1 MKKKSINPLII
12 ILFLI
17 IIGLVVYIQFFSKKE
32 EDSGIRLNKDI
43 INIYVGGSERLFILP
58 EDAIY
63 GELVWKSENDLVAT
77 VMNGVVKGNKVG
89 NTIIDLYSNDE
100 IIDRCI
106 VRVSEK
112 KTDAIV
118 TPNPPTEDL
127 NGEDSIQED
136 QPKETPIVNYT
147 VKYYGVNMVET
158 GLRGVTLYGTD
169 SIPSSSSNSL
179 SLTPNTLYVVAF
191 DYKTVRGTNK
201 FNVDLHPD
209 DLPEKILTATT
220 TSQHFDWEVSSSSN
234 NMKNSKLRFFD
245 NQQEANE
252 KDIIISNITMGTIR
266 RDTKEPGDIIG
277 SMPMPTRIGYNFL
290 GWYTS
295 PTGGTKVMPSTK
307 VNSDMILFPHWEE
320 KIRII
325 TNEFIIPRG
334 YSLVSNA
341 TYNSDTLKYKTI
353 KSNENNRYYSLIY
366 VKDANKQINS
376 ANNFL
381 KGGQRQFLLNE
392 EINSQN
398 LKFKGMIATNG
409 SFTISS
415 RSNTAVI
422 ATKGSII
429 INNKYSTKYVYGTL
443 TIDSSGML
451 NHYVTKD
458 ATILSDW
465 LRGVGARN
473 TWAVTHYE
481 TKNFNGGNIDG
492 AERRTA
498 ICQIDKH
505 NFILYAGYSTGIG
518 DYMKELHDIFGCK
531 AVANLD
537 GGGSSGMYYKT
548 KGMSKVGV
556 IYEYSRAGDS
566 ARVIGDML
574 YFTE

>member
-1 MKKKSINPLII
+1 MKKEGRNKLII
-12 ILFLI
+12 SFLLI
-17 IIGLVVYIQFFSKKE
+17 ITGLVVYIYFFSNKE
-32 EDSGIRLNKDI
+32 DEISYRLSKDVV
-43 INIYVGGSERLFILP
+43 NIYVGESERLFILP
-58 EDAIY
+58 YDSVY
-63 GELVWKSENDLVAT
+63 DELLWKSENDLIAT

-89 NTIIDLYSNDE
+89 NTIIDLYSNGE

-112 KTDAIV
+112 GTDTIV
-118 TPNPPTEDL
+118 TPNPPIEDL
-127 NGEDSIQED
+127 NGENPIQED
-136 QPKETPIVNYT
+136 QQEEPPIVNYT
-147 VKYYGVNMVET
+147 VKYYDVTMVET
-158 GLRGVTLYGTD
+158 GLIGATLYATQ
-169 SIPSSSSNSL
+169 SVPISSSNSL
-179 SLTPNTLYVVAF
+179 SLTPNTLYVVSF
-191 DYKTVRGTNK
+191 DYKTVRGINK
-201 FNVDLHPD
+201 FNVDLYPD

-220 TSQHFDWEVSSSSN
+220 TSQHFNWEVSSNSN
-234 NMKNSKLRFFD
+234 NIKNSKLRFFD

-266 RDTKEPGDIIG
+266 CDTIKPGDIIG
-277 SMPMPTRIGYNFL
+277 SMPIPKRVGYNFL

-295 PTGGTKVMPSTK
+295 PTGGTKVMPSTE

-325 TNEFIIPRG
+325 TNDFVIPRE

-341 TYNSDTLKYKTI
+341 VYNSDTLKYKTI

-366 VKDANKQINS
+366 VKDANRQINS

-398 LKFKGMIATNG
+398 LKSKGMIATNG
-409 SFTISS
+409 SFTINS
-415 RSNTAVI
+415 RSNTPVI
-422 ATKGSII
+422 ATKGNIT
-429 INNKYSTKYVYGTL
+429 INNKYSTRYVYGTL

-458 ATILSDW
+458 TTILSDW
-465 LRGVGARN
+465 LRGIGARN
-473 TWAVTHYE
+473 TWAVSHYV
-481 TKNFNGGNIDG
+481 TSFKNEATDQ
-492 AERRTA
+492 EMRTA

-505 NFILYAGYSTGIG
+505 NFVLYSGYSSSIG
-518 DYMKELHDIFGCK
+518 NYMKELHDVFGCK
-531 AVANLD
+531 RVANLD

-556 IYEYSRAGDS
+556 IYEYSRASDT